1 MYRSSISTKTF
12 DIFVA
17 FRKIAF
23 LKVILFSHG
32 CIILMINSLIGIL
45 IFVQFMSCFIV
56 GVFRYMFM
64 GACFANGLNITQ
76 FPLAIQLSSFVKLE
90 IGRKYLS
97 LQKLKS
103 VEFVRDLH
111 DILKGQ

>member
-1 MYRSSISTKTF
+1 MY
-12 DIFVA
+12 
-17 FRKIAF
+17 
-23 LKVILFSHG
+23 
-32 CIILMINSLIGIL
+32 
-45 IFVQFMSCFIV
+45 
-56 GVFRYMFM
+56 
-64 GACFANGLNITQ
+64 ACFANGLNITQ
-76 FPLAIQLSSFVKLE
+76 FPWAIQLSSFVKLE